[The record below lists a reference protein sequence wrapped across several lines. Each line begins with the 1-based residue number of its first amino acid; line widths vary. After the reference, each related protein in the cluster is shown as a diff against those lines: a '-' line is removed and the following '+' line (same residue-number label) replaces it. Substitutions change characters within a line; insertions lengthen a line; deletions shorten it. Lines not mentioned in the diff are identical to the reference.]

1 VKVKLLIAIGQN
13 TVERFKS
20 LTYLTSIVAAG
31 IWAAMQPRHWP
42 RTSRNVLARQVLF
55 TGVEA
60 SRFVALI
67 AVFVGLSIVVQ
78 AQLLITRLGQS
89 ALLGPILVAVIVR
102 ELGPLLTN
110 FVVIGRSGSAIT
122 AELGNMKVNGE
133 IRLLDAQGLDPFI
146 YLVLPRMIGMM
157 LSIFGL
163 TIIFVTVAFLSGFF
177 SGVLFGA
184 QTGSP
189 VLFLDSV
196 MAALTPGDVWL
207 LLAKT
212 LLPGMVTAAICCSEG
227 FSIEGA
233 VTEVP
238 QAATRS
244 LARSVAALFILSA
257 LLSTLYYLS

>member
-1 VKVKLLIAIGQN
+1 VKLLATIGQRA
-13 TVERFKS
+13 VERFKS
-20 LTYLTSIVAAG
+20 QIYLAGIIAAG
-31 IWAAMQPRHWP
+31 IWAAVQPRHWP

-60 SRFVALI
+60 SRFIALI

-78 AQLLITRLGQS
+78 TQLLIARLGQS

-122 AELGNMKVNGE
+122 TELGNMKVNGE

-146 YLVLPRMIGMM
+146 YLVLPRMMGMM

-163 TIIFVTVAFLSGFF
+163 TIIFISVAFLSGFF

-184 QTGSP
+184 QIGSP
-189 VLFLDSV
+189 LLFLDSV
-196 MAALTPGDVWL
+196 MNALTPGDVWL

-212 LLPGMVTAAICCSEG
+212 LLPGLVTAAICCTEG

-238 QAATRS
+238 QAATRG
-244 LARSVAALFILSA
+244 LARSVASLFILSA
-257 LLSTLYYLS
+257 LMSTIYYLS